1 MIVFCGFRNSFS
13 RPPIISPT
21 NKKKKGGVFGSL
33 RQYSF
38 AKESKDPGEK
48 STRHSA
54 LTISD
59 RREEKKGQKWYESI
73 FEVPPS
79 DKPPNAPKAGKR
91 KSSTKRHTICGKA
104 LTGAI
109 DCFTKQTMRV
119 FLLFSPGDLYSEGLP
134 DSSKDPK
141 NFCAFFHTKM
151 LVEHLSTCL
160 NHG

>member
-21 NKKKKGGVFGSL
+21 NKKKKAGVFGSL

-73 FEVPPS
+73 FEAPPS

-104 LTGAI
+104 LTDAI

-119 FLLFSPGDLYSEGLP
+119 FLLLSQGINIQKGYLIRVRIQRIFVL
-134 DSSKDPK
+134 SSIQK
-141 NFCAFFHTKM
+141 CW
-151 LVEHLSTCL
+151 LSTCPL
-160 NHG
+160 V